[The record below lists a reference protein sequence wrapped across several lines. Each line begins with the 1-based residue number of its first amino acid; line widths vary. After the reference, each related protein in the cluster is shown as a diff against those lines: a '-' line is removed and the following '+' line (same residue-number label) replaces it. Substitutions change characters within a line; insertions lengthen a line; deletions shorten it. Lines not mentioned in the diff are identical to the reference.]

1 MHDLV
6 GILESAEPR
15 TRKCVIDVLEG
26 LEMFLYGECKI
37 VIFFRSERSFLS
49 QVS

>member
-6 GILESAEPR
+6 QILQSAEPR
-15 TRKCVIDVLEG
+15 TRECVNDVLEG

-37 VIFFRSERSFLS
+37 IIFF
-49 QVS
+49 

>member
-6 GILESAEPR
+6 HILESAEQR
-15 TRKCVIDVLEG
+15 TRACVTDVLEG
-26 LEMFLYGECKI
+26 LEVFLYGECKI
-37 VIFFRSERSFLS
+37 MIFFQLEKYFLS